1 MFGIPLC
8 AELPKHELK
17 AAVLGLFG
25 SSSKTYIKQCNDILC
40 PVTYCMQMEDE
51 LFSRDGY
58 IKMFDSIGSKR
69 KRLHA
74 SPGQHGYMPRDELTY
89 CIDFLVTM
97 LTRRRDVKIPKT
109 EIQGRIEP
117 MNTNNGF
124 NNNNNGVFA
133 PGRIAVVTG
142 AAGGIGFAVVTRCV
156 NQHMKVLML
165 DINDDALQEAKG
177 KLPSHAIVLTKTCD
191 VRNEKEYQEARDLAI
206 KHWGNDIAFVHLN
219 AGVVSIYIYI
229 YIYIHTYILITIIT
243 NISSLTNSLIYHS
256 L

>member
-89 CIDFLVTM
+89 CIDFLVNM

-117 MNTNNGF
+117 MNTNGF

-177 KLPSHAIVLTKTCD
+177 KLPSHATVLTKTCD

-229 YIYIHTYILITIIT
+229 YIYILIF
-243 NISSLTNSLIYHS
+243 L
-256 L
+256 

>member
-1 MFGIPLC
+1 
-8 AELPKHELK
+8 
-17 AAVLGLFG
+17 
-25 SSSKTYIKQCNDILC
+25 
-40 PVTYCMQMEDE
+40 
-51 LFSRDGY
+51 
-58 IKMFDSIGSKR
+58 
-69 KRLHA
+69 
-74 SPGQHGYMPRDELTY
+74 
-89 CIDFLVTM
+89 M

-219 AGVVSIYIYI
+219 AGTSGFKENIGFPFVGIIEKIKSIIFDGFVGKNI
-229 YIYIHTYILITIIT
+229 FGQIL
-243 NISSLTNSLIYHS
+243 
-256 L
+256 